1 MNILNQNILIVGS
14 NSILSKPLTDILLLN
29 NFVTIAYSSEKC
41 GVLIENKKFKTVQ
54 LNNLFAQQKN
64 YDVVIVISSF
74 VPITI
79 NDDCVEALIDVN
91 IKLIDKLTRK
101 FANSFFIYCSSVSVY
116 TPLSNEIISEKSNVS
131 PQNQYSIS
139 KLWGEKIVQKHCI
152 NNAIVRISSMIGIGM
167 KNNSFIPIII
177 DKALIEKKITL
188 FGSGNRQQNY
198 IDKTEVAKIIASII
212 TLKKNG
218 LFLAVGSKSYSNT
231 EIAEIVN
238 IKTNAT
244 ITYSGTDASTS
255 FIYDNSLTLNELNF
269 TFDKSLEE
277 SIEEIIEWK
286 KSQF

>member
-1 MNILNQNILIVGS
+1 MNISNQNILIVGS
-14 NSILSKPLTDILLLN
+14 NSILSKPLVDILLSN
-29 NFVTIAYSSEKC
+29 NFITIAYSSQKC
-41 GVLIENKKFKTVQ
+41 GIEIKNEKFKTIQ
-54 LNNLFAQQKN
+54 LNNLFVQQKN
-64 YDVVIVISSF
+64 YDVVIAISSF
-74 VPITI
+74 VPNSI
-79 NDDCVEALIDVN
+79 NDDCVDELIDVN

-152 NNAIVRISSMIGIGM
+152 NNAIVRISSMIGASM

-177 DKALIEKKITL
+177 DKALVEKKITL
-188 FGSGNRQQNY
+188 FGSGNRKQNY
-198 IDKTEVAKIIASII
+198 IDKNDVAKIIARII

-231 EIAEIVN
+231 EIAEIVKIN
-238 IKTNAT
+238 TNST
-244 ITYSGTDASTS
+244 ISYSGTDVSTS
-255 FIYDNSLTLNELNF
+255 FIYDNLLTLKELNF
-269 TFDKSLEE
+269 TFDKSIEE